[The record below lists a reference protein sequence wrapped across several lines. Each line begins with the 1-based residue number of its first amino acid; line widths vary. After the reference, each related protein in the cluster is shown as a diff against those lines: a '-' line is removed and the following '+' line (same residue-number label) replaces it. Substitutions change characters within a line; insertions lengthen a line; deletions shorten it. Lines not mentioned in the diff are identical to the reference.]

1 MERENGNAEN
11 LIFQIKRLQ
20 SEGVKVDGCIRQLAE
35 NALWENS
42 AKRLEPERPRWK
54 IIDKDEG
61 IAFYQK
67 GSKHMDFIEGR
78 DEEEGYTYKDV
89 IIYDANSIGDTL
101 VRHKKESLDKKE

>member
-1 MERENGNAEN
+1 MERENGNAEGLLFQLKQLQKEGKSVGG
-11 LIFQIKRLQ
+11 LIKQTEQELWQ
-20 SEGVKVDGCIRQLAE
+20 NSEKKL
-35 NALWENS
+35 S
-42 AKRLEPERPRWK
+42 PERPRWK